1 MTSMAIVLQHKVV
14 AALPSPLE
22 PDSIYYVRVG
32 QGFDIYVTNGSGV
45 VVEYSLNATLAV
57 EEIQQQIGD
66 ISAALDAINGEVI

>member
-1 MTSMAIVLQHKVV
+1 MAQINQHKVV
-14 AALPSPLE
+14 ASLPDPLE
-22 PDSIYYVRVG
+22 ANSIYYVRVG
-32 QGFDIYVTNGSGV
+32 EGFDIYVTNGSGV